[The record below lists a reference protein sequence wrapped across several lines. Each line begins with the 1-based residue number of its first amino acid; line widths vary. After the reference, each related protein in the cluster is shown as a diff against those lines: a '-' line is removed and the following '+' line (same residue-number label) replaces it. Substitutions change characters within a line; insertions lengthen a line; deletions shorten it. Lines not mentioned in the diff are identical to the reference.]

1 MLQQTILNASHR
13 ALGAR
18 MVAFAEPSH
27 FQKTNKQPQLSQTI
41 QLDADNESQESP
53 AKGRSN
59 NPLYT

>member
-1 MLQQTILNASHR
+1 MKEHGEADDQNTLLV
-13 ALGAR
+13 R

-27 FQKTNKQPQLSQTI
+27 FQKANNKPQLSQTI
-41 QLDADNESQESP
+41 QLDTDNESQESP